1 MTVEELLE
9 QVLPNRVIEISQVLD
24 DGSLAFLYYGEKDGM
39 LPIWKNEIVSEW
51 NSFPHVLSI
60 RIASQGGTIS

>member
-24 DGSLAFLYYGEKDGM
+24 DGNLAFLYYGEKDGM
-39 LPIWKNEIVSEW
+39 LPIWKNEIVTEW

>member
-24 DGSLAFLYYGEKDGM
+24 NGNLAFLYYGEKDGM

-51 NSFPHVLSI
+51 NSYPHVLKI
-60 RIASQGGTIS
+60 CIAGR

>member
-1 MTVEELLE
+1 MTVGELLE

-39 LPIWKNEIVSEW
+39 LPIWKNEIVYEW
-51 NSFPHVLSI
+51 NSYSHVLKI
-60 RIASQGGTIS
+60 CIAGR

>member
-39 LPIWKNEIVSEW
+39 LPIWNDEIVTEW
-51 NSFPHVLSI
+51 NSYSHVLSI
-60 RIASQGGTIS
+60 RIAGEGGTSS

>member
-24 DGSLAFLYYGEKDGM
+24 DGSLAFLYYGEKYGM
-39 LPIWKNEIVSEW
+39 PPIWKNEIVSEW

-60 RIASQGGTIS
+60 HITSH